1 MILLFNP
8 RSSAS
13 GKHVLPMS
21 VLAVAAVLEG
31 RYDYELVD
39 GNVVDDPLVPLR
51 QIIQEYN
58 VDILAITVM
67 PGRQV
72 AQARDVSRALKSE
85 APELVVIWGGYFPT
99 MYEDAVMTAPFV
111 DFVLRGHGEEPFVAL
126 VDAIRERNGRRNQA
140 GLTHR
145 DPVGGKIVSNPI
157 GPVPNLDTL
166 PDYPYHRLS
175 MEDYVLDTFLG
186 SRTFSHHASYGC
198 PFTCSFC
205 GVVNMVGGK
214 YSAQSPKRIESVV
227 EHLVTTFRANAIQF
241 YDNNFFVGEAR
252 SAEISDRLRRFQIA
266 WWAYGRIDTLMKYS
280 ETTWAKMRDS
290 GLRMIYLG
298 AEAGSDQA
306 LKLMNKGGRQT
317 ADMTIA
323 IAERMKAHNMV
334 PELSFVIG
342 CPPDPEQ
349 DIDRTFRF
357 IREVKKVSPES
368 EIIIYPY
375 TPVPVDGQL
384 FSDAKASG
392 FSFPETLDEWCD
404 DKWIQ
409 YSERTTA
416 SLPWL
421 SVATQKNIG
430 NFQRVLQAAYPTIT
444 DLNLM
449 GVRRLLLRAAGMWR
463 FKLKLYAYPIE
474 LRVINRL
481 MPHRRPEIT
490 GF

>member
-21 VLAVAAVLEG
+21 VLAVAAVLEA

-39 GNVVDDPLVPLR
+39 GNVVDDPLVLLR
-51 QIIQEYN
+51 RIIKEKS

-72 AQARDVSRALKSE
+72 AQARDVSRTLKAE
-85 APELVVIWGGYFPT
+85 NPDLAVIWGGYFPT
-99 MYEDAVMTAPFV
+99 MYEEAVMTAPYV
-111 DFVLRGHGEEPFVAL
+111 DFILRGHGEEPFIAL
-126 VDAIRERNGRRNQA
+126 VDAIREGNGRRNQA
-140 GLTHR
+140 GLTYR
-145 DPVGGKIVSNPI
+145 DSGSDKIVSNPI

-186 SRTFSHHASYGC
+186 SRTLSHHASYGC
-198 PFTCSFC
+198 PFKCHFC
-205 GVVNMVGGK
+205 GVVNMVDGN
-214 YSAQSPKRIESVV
+214 YSAQSPQRIESVV
-227 EHLVTTFRANAIQF
+227 ERLVRKYRANAIQF
-241 YDNNFFVGEAR
+241 YDNNFFVSEAR
-252 SAEISDRLRRFQIA
+252 SAEICDRLRQFGIT
-266 WWAYGRIDTLMKYS
+266 WWAYGRVDTLMKYS
-280 ETTWAKMRDS
+280 EMTWAKMRES

-323 IAERMKAHNMV
+323 IAERMRRHDMV

-342 CPPDPEQ
+342 CPPDPEE

-357 IREVKKVSPES
+357 IRQVKKVSPES

-384 FSDAKASG
+384 FADAKASG

-404 DKWIQ
+404 DQWIQ

-421 SVATQKNIG
+421 SAATQKSIG
-430 NFQRVLQAAYPTIT
+430 DFQRILQAAYPTMT
-444 DLNLM
+444 DANLQ

-463 FKLKLYAYPIE
+463 FKLQLYAYPIE

-481 MPHRRPEIT
+481 IPHRRPEVT